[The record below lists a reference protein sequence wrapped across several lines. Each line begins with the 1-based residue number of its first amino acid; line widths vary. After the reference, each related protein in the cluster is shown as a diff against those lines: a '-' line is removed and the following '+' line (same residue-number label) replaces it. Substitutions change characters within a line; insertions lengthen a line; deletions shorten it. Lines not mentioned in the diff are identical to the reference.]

1 MLLKSDRE
9 QNEDNV
15 LSRIYSTRML
25 GHPNAIN
32 FKRER
37 RKIMGGK
44 IALIMLYSAISTV
57 LGYLGVVPGA
67 AGGVLMN
74 SVATGIILGD
84 LPTGLAMGGMYELM
98 NIGLNPL
105 GESTVPNYRLGSIVG
120 TFFAITVD
128 KATGTAMGIVV
139 ATLATMLTPFSYYPS
154 LFFKNAMEKAL
165 KEYKWKKVEILEISN
180 WLTGWLIT
188 TAIPAVVV
196 CAAGDV
202 IAQKMVDVVPA
213 WLTNGFTVAGNALP
227 ALGFAIVLRSMNVTK
242 GFEYLILGFVL
253 YAYFGGNTV
262 CAALIGAAL
271 ALIKLRQVKV
281 LQSAQANSAVGGVGD
296 E

>member
-1 MLLKSDRE
+1 
-9 QNEDNV
+9 
-15 LSRIYSTRML
+15 
-25 GHPNAIN
+25 
-32 FKRER
+32 
-37 RKIMGGK
+37 MGGK

-57 LGYLGVVPGA
+57 LGYYSLVPGP
-67 AGGVLMN
+67 AGGVLLN
-74 SVATGIILGD
+74 SVVTGMILGD

-105 GESTVPNYRLGSIVG
+105 GESTVPNYKLGSIVG

-165 KEYKWKKVEILEISN
+165 KEHKWRKVEILEVSN

-188 TAIPAVVV
+188 TAIPAIVV
-196 CAAGDV
+196 CAAGE
-202 IAQKMVDVVPA
+202 ALAEKMVEVVPT

-227 ALGFAIVLRSMNVTK
+227 ALGFAIVLRSMNVNK
-242 GFEYLILGFVL
+242 GFEYLMLGFVL
-253 YAYFGGNTV
+253 YAYFGGDTV

-271 ALIKLRQVKV
+271 ALIKFRQAKQ
-281 LQSAQANSAVGGVGD
+281 LQSIQTSSVVGGLGD